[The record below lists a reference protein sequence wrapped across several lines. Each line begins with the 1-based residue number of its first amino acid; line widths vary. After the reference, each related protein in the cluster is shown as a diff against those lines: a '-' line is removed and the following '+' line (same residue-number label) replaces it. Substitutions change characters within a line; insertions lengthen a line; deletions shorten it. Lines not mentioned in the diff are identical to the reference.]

1 LSGAAERNE
10 NIIYMVYDNEG
21 YMNKGVQRSS
31 STPYLARTTTTP
43 AGIKRRGKEQNS
55 KYVPLLMMF
64 HGISYVA
71 TASIAY
77 PLDFARKLTRAI
89 QIKDGMSYLQD
100 KYRHITPAEMEELQE
115 RVNARYE
122 VLKSLAR
129 RHEPY
134 KV

>member
-1 LSGAAERNE
+1 
-10 NIIYMVYDNEG
+10 
-21 YMNKGVQRSS
+21 
-31 STPYLARTTTTP
+31 
-43 AGIKRRGKEQNS
+43 
-55 KYVPLLMMF
+55 MMF